1 MKLLLKIL
9 KNIYYRFYSW
19 FLNHDNGEELSAAS
33 AVTTMSALIFFQFSM
48 SFSIFMSVKNFPSFT
63 KGQGF
68 IAISIFYFIFFRPLL
83 RKTKFHLKIAK
94 EFENQTEEEE
104 DKWRLVVVWWFIFV
118 AVEFILLVLLK
129 SIDVVP
135 IYK

>member
-33 AVTTMSALIFFQFSM
+33 AVTTMLALIFNQFVILVLFFKRGNDSL
-48 SFSIFMSVKNFPSFT
+48 SFT

-118 AVEFILLVLLK
+118 AVEIILFLLLK